1 VLAGEPDVTSTVA
14 LYGNVFCRIEE
25 TVEHP
30 VSTPTASMADKTVFF
45 IIFGFKKDMLSESI
59 PIEIWKFENEL
70 IWKWVNLRI

>member
-1 VLAGEPDVTSTVA
+1 
-14 LYGNVFCRIEE
+14 
-25 TVEHP
+25 
-30 VSTPTASMADKTVFF
+30 MADKTVFF